1 MAEQS
6 GILNRAIEGLL
17 RLKQNSWKFS
27 YEEKSQQ
34 LLQDMICTEFPVFE
48 FTKKRIVADPDKRL
62 TYNEL
67 RKEFRI
73 WCTQNNLAPILS
85 DKEFAAEL
93 KQSLHKLN
101 IPFDVSKSGG
111 DRGIKGIT
119 II

>member
-1 MAEQS
+1 
-6 GILNRAIEGLL
+6 
-17 RLKQNSWKFS
+17 
-27 YEEKSQQ
+27 
-34 LLQDMICTEFPVFE
+34 MITSEFPTFE
-48 FTKKRIVADPDKRL
+48 FSKERIMADNSKRL
-62 TYNEL
+62 TYHEL
-67 RKEFRI
+67 RQEFRI